1 MRRWLYATPLAF
13 LLLAAQPATGPGE
26 AVRYLPQSSFGRGE
40 VINYKVHYGLIN
52 AAEATVETGGA
63 LERVADRPC
72 YKASVSGRTIGS
84 FDYFLRIRD
93 QWRAYIDTASI
104 LPLRAQR
111 DITEKGYHKKE
122 TVDFDQIRAVAD
134 VQDHDKDRPTRT
146 SVKVANN
153 CLELVSGFYYLRTL
167 NLDRM
172 RVGDVVRMPAYFDGD
187 NFLLEVVYRGRETVE
202 TKAGTVRVF
211 KLVPRMP
218 NNKIFKG
225 ENAISVYLSDD
236 RNKIPVLFQ
245 AEMFVGSVKVDM
257 YQYRG
262 LKWRLN
268 LVTAD

>member
-1 MRRWLYATPLAF
+1 MRRWIYAAPFAL
-13 LLLAAQPATGPGE
+13 LLLAAQSATGPGE
-26 AVRYLPQSSFGRGE
+26 AVRYLPQASFGRGE

-52 AAEATVETGGA
+52 AAEATVETSGA
-63 LERVADRPC
+63 LERVANRPC
-72 YKASVSGRTIGS
+72 YKATVSGRTIGS
-84 FDYFLRIRD
+84 FDFFLRIRD

-122 TVDFDQIRAVAD
+122 TVDFDHIHDVAD
-134 VQDHDKDRPTRT
+134 VQDHNKENPTRT

-167 NLDRM
+167 NLEHM
-172 RVGDVVRMPAYFDGD
+172 RVGEVVRMPAYFDGS
-187 NFLLEVVYRGRETVE
+187 NFLLEVVYKGREAVE
-202 TKAGTVRVF
+202 TKAGTVRAF
-211 KLVPRMP
+211 KLVPKMP
-218 NNKIFKG
+218 ANKIFKG

-245 AEMFVGSVKVDM
+245 AELFVGAVKVDM

-262 LKWRLN
+262 LRSPLN
-268 LVTAD
+268 MVR